1 MEAPQGFADEIPI
14 RPSEPVVG
22 FDTTGLVQ
30 GFEYS
35 AAPPSPPPA
44 PVGASSP
51 QCGPGGDIKR
61 PLKIKDAAPV
71 YSAIARASRV
81 EGVVIIEATIG
92 PDGKVQD
99 ARVLRP
105 VHRLL
110 DDAALDAVRQWEYT
124 PTLLNGTPI
133 AIVMTVTVDFR
144 LR

>member
-1 MEAPQGFADEIPI
+1 M
-14 RPSEPVVG
+14 R
-22 FDTTGLVQ
+22 
-30 GFEYS
+30 
-35 AAPPSPPPA
+35 
-44 PVGASSP
+44 
-51 QCGPGGDIKR
+51 GPGGDIKR